1 LLKWENLFVRSW
13 KISNFPEIRKT
24 MSQVSLLFFYFAAF
38 VFLSGC
44 SDRQQEIQTKEI
56 EKVKSLIQKME
67 TGGEFLSRQLD
78 SIAHFYGNLLIKKD
92 SVLRNAKP
100 NPYRYEGAFSTNIPG
115 EDSTLSSIIILNPTP
130 DRRKAEREVLLT
142 NALDSVFASFMRK
155 NPLAVQ
161 IYSNSAMQVSRVY
174 PSYDTKN
181 IVDPNI
187 DVTKFNFY
195 YGADLEHNPD
205 KGLVWIPD
213 AYVDPAGKGWIL
225 SLLHPIY
232 DGSELFAVLGV
243 DYTVSD
249 IIENYLNSEAGEFV
263 MVNEKGDIVAGK
275 ADAIESLSLPP
286 LKNHVYRETVQSDN
300 FRISDFNLFNSKSK
314 EVREMAQSFLLD
326 KQEWYKFKNESNL
339 THAVCVPFQTI
350 EWYLIEVFPT
360 Y

>member
-1 LLKWENLFVRSW
+1 
-13 KISNFPEIRKT
+13 
-24 MSQVSLLFFYFAAF
+24 MSQSSFSFIYFAAF
-38 VFLSGC
+38 IFCIGC
-44 SDRQQEIQTKEI
+44 NISEQEVKMKEI
-56 EKVKSLIQKME
+56 EKVKALIQRME
-67 TGGEFLSRQLD
+67 AGGMEMALQLD
-78 SIAHFYGNLLIKKD
+78 TVAHFYEELLSKKV
-92 SVLRNAKP
+92 SILKNAKS
-100 NPYRYEGAFSTNIPG
+100 NPYQYEGAFSINEPG
-115 EDSTLSSIIILNPTP
+115 EDSALSSIIILNPTP
-130 DRRKAEREVLLT
+130 DRNKAEQEVVLT
-142 NALDSVFASFMRK
+142 NVLDSVFSSFMRK

-161 IYSNSAMQVSRVY
+161 IYSNSVMQVSRVY

-181 IVDPNI
+181 IVDPDI

-195 YGADLEHNPD
+195 YEADLEHNPG
-205 KGLVWIPD
+205 KGLVWISD

-225 SLLHPIY
+225 SLLHPVY

-249 IIENYLNSEAGEFV
+249 IIENYLNSEEGEFV

-314 EVREMAQSFLLD
+314 EVREMAQVFLLQ
-326 KQEWYKFKNESNL
+326 KRGRFKFKNEPRL
-339 THAVCVPFQTI
+339 THAVCVPFQAI
-350 EWYLIEVFPT
+350 GWYLIEVFPN